1 MKKEKKLT
9 MNTLFQEKPQV
20 IKSIQNSDRDIL
32 VSIRKLFLNDENFDL
47 DPCYSTGK
55 FYNEKV
61 GLKK

>member
-1 MKKEKKLT
+1 MGKII
-9 MNTLFQEKPQV
+9 MNTLFQEKPQC
-20 IKSIQNSDRDIL
+20 IKSIQNSDRDVLMAIKQL
-32 VSIRKLFLNDENFDL
+32 YLNNKNFDL